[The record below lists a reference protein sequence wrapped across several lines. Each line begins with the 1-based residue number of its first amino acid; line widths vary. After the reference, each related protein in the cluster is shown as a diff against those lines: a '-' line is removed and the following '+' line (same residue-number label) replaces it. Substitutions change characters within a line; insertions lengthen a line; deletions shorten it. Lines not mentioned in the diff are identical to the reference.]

1 MLKGEKGREGKK
13 RERRRKEKQQ
23 SRHRCMEIALSA
35 AIKRDVTRK
44 PKSERERQ

>member
-1 MLKGEKGREGKK
+1 MLKGKKGSEGKE

-23 SRHRCMEIALSA
+23 NRQRCMEIAVSA